1 MKKIKQIKNKLA
13 KIAVFIGITIVIMPV
28 IMVANQSDN
37 YFVNICGLLYL
48 SLLIAAGKAYKYYTE
63 LQKYKKLY
71 TKIKE
76 SKRVI
81 EKTL

>member
-1 MKKIKQIKNKLA
+1 MKTFFMKALI
-13 KIAVFIGITIVIMPV
+13 FIGISIAILPV

-37 YFVNICGLLYL
+37 FYINICGLLYL
-48 SLLIAAGKAYKYYTE
+48 FLLIAAGKAYKYYTE

-76 SKRVI
+76 AKRVI
-81 EKTL
+81 DKTL

>member
-1 MKKIKQIKNKLA
+1 MKTFFMKALI
-13 KIAVFIGITIVIMPV
+13 FIGISIAILPV
-28 IMVANQSDN
+28 FMVANQNDN

-48 SLLIAAGKAYKYYTE
+48 FLLIVAGKAYKYYTKY
-63 LQKYKKLY
+63 QKYKKLY

-76 SKRVI
+76 DKRVI

>member
-1 MKKIKQIKNKLA
+1 MKTFFMKALI
-13 KIAVFIGITIVIMPV
+13 FIGISIAILPV
-28 IMVANQSDN
+28 FMVANQNDN
-37 YFVNICGLLYL
+37 YFVNICGLLYMF
-48 SLLIAAGKAYKYYTE
+48 LLIAAGKAYKYYTE

-76 SKRVI
+76 AKRVI

>member
-1 MKKIKQIKNKLA
+1 MKALI
-13 KIAVFIGITIVIMPV
+13 FIGISIAILPV

-37 YFVNICGLLYL
+37 FYINICGLLYL
-48 SLLIAAGKAYKYYTE
+48 FLLIAAGKAYKYYTE

-76 SKRVI
+76 AKRVI

>member
-1 MKKIKQIKNKLA
+1 MMKTKNKLA

-28 IMVANQSDN
+28 FMVANQSDN
-37 YFVNICGLLYL
+37 FYINICGLLYL
-48 SLLIAAGKAYKYYTE
+48 FLLIAAGKAYKYYTE

-76 SKRVI
+76 AKRVI

>member
-1 MKKIKQIKNKLA
+1 MKTFFMKALI
-13 KIAVFIGITIVIMPV
+13 FIGISIAILPV
-28 IMVANQSDN
+28 FMVANQSDN
-37 YFVNICGLLYL
+37 FYINICGLLYL
-48 SLLIAAGKAYKYYTE
+48 FLLIAAGKAYKYYTE

-76 SKRVI
+76 AKRVI

>member
-1 MKKIKQIKNKLA
+1 MKALI
-13 KIAVFIGITIVIMPV
+13 FIGISIAILPV
-28 IMVANQSDN
+28 LMVANQSDN
-37 YFVNICGLLYL
+37 YFVNICGLLYMF
-48 SLLIAAGKAYKYYTE
+48 LLIAAGKAYKYYTE

-76 SKRVI
+76 AKRVN

>member
-1 MKKIKQIKNKLA
+1 MKTFFMKALI
-13 KIAVFIGITIVIMPV
+13 FIGISIAILPV
-28 IMVANQSDN
+28 FMVANQNDN

-48 SLLIAAGKAYKYYTE
+48 FLLIVAGKAYKYYTKY
-63 LQKYKKLY
+63 QKYKKLY

>member
-1 MKKIKQIKNKLA
+1 MKTFFMKALI
-13 KIAVFIGITIVIMPV
+13 FIGISIAILPV
-28 IMVANQSDN
+28 FMVANQNDN

-48 SLLIAAGKAYKYYTE
+48 FLLIVAGKAYKYYTKY
-63 LQKYKKLY
+63 QKYKKLY

-76 SKRVI
+76 DRRVI

>member
-1 MKKIKQIKNKLA
+1 MKTFLTKALI
-13 KIAVFIGITIVIMPV
+13 FIGISIAIMPV
-28 IMVANQSDN
+28 FMVANQNDN

-48 SLLIAAGKAYKYYTE
+48 FLLIAAGKAYKYYTE

-71 TKIKE
+71 TKIKKD
-76 SKRVI
+76 KRVI

>member
-1 MKKIKQIKNKLA
+1 MRTFLIKALI
-13 KIAVFIGITIVIMPV
+13 FIGISIAIAPV

-48 SLLIAAGKAYKYYTE
+48 FLLIAVGKAYKYYTKYQQYKE
-63 LQKYKKLY
+63 LYKKSIM
-71 TKIKE
+71 KKN
-76 SKRVI
+76 I

>member
-1 MKKIKQIKNKLA
+1 MKTFFMKALI
-13 KIAVFIGITIVIMPV
+13 FIGISIAILPV
-28 IMVANQSDN
+28 FMVANQSDN

-48 SLLIAAGKAYKYYTE
+48 FLLIAAGKAYKYYTE

-76 SKRVI
+76 AKRVI

>member
-1 MKKIKQIKNKLA
+1 MKALI
-13 KIAVFIGITIVIMPV
+13 FIGISIAILPV
-28 IMVANQSDN
+28 FMVANQSDN
-37 YFVNICGLLYL
+37 FYINICGLLYL
-48 SLLIAAGKAYKYYTE
+48 FLLIAAGKAYKYYTE

-76 SKRVI
+76 AKRVI

>member
-1 MKKIKQIKNKLA
+1 MMKLKNKLA

-28 IMVANQSDN
+28 FMVANQNDN
-37 YFVNICGLLYL
+37 FYINICGLLYL
-48 SLLIAAGKAYKYYTE
+48 FLLIAAGKAYKYYTE

-76 SKRVI
+76 AKRVI